1 MIQIEINKKTNQIL
15 NALCN
20 HFTNVY
26 GFQLHQDQVIEILAQ
41 EKAKQVEDEA
51 EKESEKKTKEE
62 VVSHAVVDTE
72 TVITENGSQPAIL
85 YTDIMYKYLIKDIK
99 DFDFDVRIARVFEA
113 AYIFCIGQLLM
124 CDERELKRLPNF
136 GKKSLYRLH
145 SILSG
150 YVVGGTELQIGVSFP
165 PDVRQKVLEY
175 NLMRI
180 QAQDR
185 LLADRSL
192 VTATGLIRCW
202 NDSNPWTEQIGRRY
216 AKKYLKN
223 AVIDITE
230 HLKHGHVS

>member
-41 EKAKQVEDEA
+41 EKAKQVEEEA
-51 EKESEKKTKEE
+51 EKESEKKTKEK
-62 VVSHAVVDTE
+62 VVSHAVVDTK
-72 TVITENGSQPAIL
+72 TVITEDGSQPAIL

-99 DFDFDVRIARVFEA
+99 DFDFDVRIANVLNA
-113 AYIFCIGQLLM
+113 SCIFCIGQLLM

-145 SILSG
+145 SILSD
-150 YVVGGTELQIGVSFP
+150 YVVQGTKLQIGVSFP

-185 LLADRSL
+185 LSANNSLA
-192 VTATGLIRCW
+192 TATGLIRCW
-202 NDSNPWTEQIGRRY
+202 ENSNPWTEQIGRRY
-216 AKKYLKN
+216 AKKYLKT
-223 AVIDITE
+223 AVIEITE
-230 HLKHGHVS
+230 HLKRGYVS

>member
-15 NALCN
+15 NGLCN

-26 GFQLHQDQVIEILAQ
+26 GFQLHLDQVIEILAQ
-41 EKAKQVEDEA
+41 EKAKQVE
-51 EKESEKKTKEE
+51 KESEKKTKQE
-62 VVSHAVVDTE
+62 VVSHAVINTK

-85 YTDIMYKYLIKDIK
+85 YSNIMYKYLIKDID
-99 DFDFDVRIARVFEA
+99 DFDFDVRIANVLSA
-113 AYIFCIGQLLM
+113 SCIFCIGQLLM

-136 GKKSLYRLH
+136 GKKSLSRLH
-145 SILSG
+145 SILSE
-150 YVVGGTELQIGVSFP
+150 YVVEGTKLQIGLIFP

-185 LLADRSL
+185 LLADKSQ
-192 VTATGLIRCW
+192 VTVTGLIRCW
-202 NDSNPWTEQIGRRY
+202 NDSNLWTEQIGRRY

-223 AVIDITE
+223 AVIEITE
-230 HLKHGHVS
+230 HLKRGYVS

>member
-1 MIQIEINKKTNQIL
+1 MIQIEINKKTNTIL
-15 NALCN
+15 NGLCN

-41 EKAKQVEDEA
+41 EKAKQVEEEA

-72 TVITENGSQPAIL
+72 TVITEDGSQPTIL
-85 YTDIMYKYLIKDIK
+85 YTDIMYKYLIKDID
-99 DFDFDVRIARVFEA
+99 DFDFDVRIANVLSA
-113 AYIFCIGQLLM
+113 SCIFCIGQLLM
-124 CDERELKRLPNF
+124 CNERELKRLSNF
-136 GKKSLYRLH
+136 GKKSLSRLH
-145 SILSG
+145 NILSG
-150 YVVGGTELQIGVSFP
+150 YVVEGTELQIGVTFP
-165 PDVRQKVLEY
+165 PDVRQKVLGY

-185 LLADRSL
+185 LLADRSQ

-223 AVIDITE
+223 AVIDIIE

>member
-15 NALCN
+15 NGLCN

-26 GFQLHQDQVIEILAQ
+26 GFQLHLDQVIEILAQ
-41 EKAKQVEDEA
+41 EKAKQVE
-51 EKESEKKTKEE
+51 KESEKKTKQE
-62 VVSHAVVDTE
+62 VVSHAVINTK

-85 YTDIMYKYLIKDIK
+85 YSNIMYKYLIKDID
-99 DFDFDVRIARVFEA
+99 DFDFDVRIANVLSA
-113 AYIFCIGQLLM
+113 SCIFCIGQLLM

-136 GKKSLYRLH
+136 GKKSLSRLH
-145 SILSG
+145 SILSE
-150 YVVGGTELQIGVSFP
+150 YVVEGTKLQIGLTFP

-185 LLADRSL
+185 LLADKSQ

-223 AVIDITE
+223 AVIEITE
-230 HLKHGHVS
+230 HLKRGYVS

>member
-1 MIQIEINKKTNQIL
+1 MIQIEINKKTNTIL
-15 NALCN
+15 NGLCN

-41 EKAKQVEDEA
+41 EKAKQVEEEA
-51 EKESEKKTKEE
+51 EKESEKKTKEK
-62 VVSHAVVDTE
+62 VVSHAVVDTK
-72 TVITENGSQPAIL
+72 TVITEDGSQPAIL

-99 DFDFDVRIARVFEA
+99 DFDFDVRIANVLNA
-113 AYIFCIGQLLM
+113 SCIFCIGQLLM

-145 SILSG
+145 SILSD
-150 YVVGGTELQIGVSFP
+150 YVVQGTKLQIGVSFP

-185 LLADRSL
+185 LSANNSLA
-192 VTATGLIRCW
+192 TATGLIRCW
-202 NDSNPWTEQIGRRY
+202 ENSNPWTEQIGRRY
-216 AKKYLKN
+216 AKKYLKT

-230 HLKHGHVS
+230 HLKRGYVS